1 MKFGEKIKKLRK
13 ENHMTQ
19 AQLAEAVGLSAR
31 TVQDYEIKGSYPK
44 KRDTYEILAKVL
56 GCEVNYLL
64 TEDEEFILNAGEKYG
79 YRGRQQADELISQI
93 NGLFAGGEMPD
104 EDKEYLAQA
113 VQEAFWRAKLE
124 NKKYA
129 SKKESL

>member
-1 MKFGEKIKKLRK
+1 MKFGEKIKKLRREK
-13 ENHMTQ
+13 HITQ
-19 AQLAEAVGLSAR
+19 AQLAEAVGLSSRA
-31 TVQDYEIKGSYPK
+31 VQDYEIKGSYPK
-44 KRDTYEILAKVL
+44 KRETYEALAGVL

-64 TEDEEFILNAGEKYG
+64 TEDEEFIAEAGEKYG
-79 YRGRQQADELISQI
+79 YRGRRQADALIAQI

-124 NKKYA
+124 NKKY
-129 SKKESL
+129 SKKG